1 MNEPRRNSGSGRRGG
16 ERRWDRSRLWTGAVV
31 IAALAAC
38 ASNPAREGLDVNQL
52 PVPVRGDYA
61 VFARRCSKCHAL
73 SRALNSGI
81 DQDRVWVDYVN
92 RMRRQPGS
100 GITRQD
106 MGPIL
111 RFLHYYS
118 LDQQRLKRARDT
130 PKEAQAAPAIDAG
143 LSAGPGRPPDS

>member
-1 MNEPRRNSGSGRRGG
+1 MNKQGLDLGSGPRLDGRAD
-16 ERRWDRSRLWTGAVV
+16 RWRLFAGTVLAVA
-31 IAALAAC
+31 ITAC
-38 ASNPAREGLDVNQL
+38 ASTPAREGLNVTEL
-52 PVPVRGDYA
+52 PVHVRGDYV
-61 VFARRCSKCHAL
+61 VFARRCSKCHSL

-106 MGPIL
+106 MEPIL

-118 LDQQRLKRARDT
+118 LDQQRLKRARNASNQ
-130 PKEAQAAPAIDAG
+130 AQATPVIDAG
-143 LSAGPGRPPDS
+143 PESGPGRPPDS